1 MSKLYVAH
9 QSGDKNA
16 GLNIE
21 SEGGAGVVDTMSVNL
36 VDLYLTRY
44 WGLKLATGAA
54 TTVLKVDQVRDV
66 VQHH

>member
-1 MSKLYVAH
+1 MYVAH

-21 SEGGAGVVDTMSVNL
+21 SEGGVGVVDTVSVDL

-44 WGLKLATGAA
+44 TG
-54 TTVLKVDQVRDV
+54 VSS
-66 VQHH
+66 